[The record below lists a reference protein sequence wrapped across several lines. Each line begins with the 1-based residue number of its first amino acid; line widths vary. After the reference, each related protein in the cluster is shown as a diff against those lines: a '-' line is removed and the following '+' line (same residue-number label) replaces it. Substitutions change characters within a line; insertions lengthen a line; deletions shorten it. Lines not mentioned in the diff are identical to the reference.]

1 MRIRIHNNC
10 RSYLINLLGI
20 LVLLA
25 GVKVVG
31 EPVERLEVME
41 EMEGDILEAGEGE
54 VDEPRHAEPLL
65 VQAVLHL
72 LHQRLHHLQQC
83 CAYGIQLDYEN
94 L

>member
-1 MRIRIHNNC
+1 MNADLC
-10 RSYLINLLGI
+10 RFGYGSTTRSYQGTYLINLLGI
-20 LVLLA
+20 LGLLA

-65 VQAVLHL
+65 IQAVLHL
-72 LHQRLHHLQQC
+72 LHQRLHHLQQ
-83 CAYGIQLDYEN
+83 
-94 L
+94 